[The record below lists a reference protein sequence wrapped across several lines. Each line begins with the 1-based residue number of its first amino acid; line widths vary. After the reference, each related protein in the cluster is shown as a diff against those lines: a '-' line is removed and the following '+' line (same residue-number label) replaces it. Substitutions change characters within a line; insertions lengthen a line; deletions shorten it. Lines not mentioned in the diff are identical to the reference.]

1 MTSSVFLGIFF
12 VFGNISAYISLE
24 SQFNADQTFLGNYGL
39 KMYPFCEE
47 KTMLAQIVSKHVL
60 DENATSSAKR
70 AREIGLNK
78 FYYFINGWLLN
89 GTASLYDNITKNSL
103 PLCRFKNTV
112 VTSKSKESIPNLEA
126 DRRLYANLF
135 VTCKARDGNLD
146 NAFVCCLNDIV
157 KPSLPPPNVEV
168 QIIDAAA
175 FVNINKTKT
184 LETFGQYYSEEIP
197 WKVQQQLAI

>member
-1 MTSSVFLGIFF
+1 M
-12 VFGNISAYISLE
+12 SLQE
-24 SQFNADQTFLGNYGL
+24 HCCDIKVEAKYSQFR
-39 KMYPFCEE
+39 
-47 KTMLAQIVSKHVL
+47 S
-60 DENATSSAKR
+60 R
-70 AREIGLNK
+70 
-78 FYYFINGWLLN
+78 
-89 GTASLYDNITKNSL
+89 
-103 PLCRFKNTV
+103 
-112 VTSKSKESIPNLEA
+112 A

-146 NAFVCCLNDIV
+146 NAFACCLNDIV

-197 WKVQQQLAI
+197 WKVQRQLGI